1 MDAVVLESPD
11 QFKSGAVPYMSKT
24 RVAVTAEVAL
34 GYQPFLVTVE
44 QSTPFFQLG
53 YSFCSF
59 AAEDF
64 DHAPVVKVFS
74 ASNSVTKVNLPV
86 VSGICVAQGGSHTTF
101 RHHRMC
107 FSQE

>member
-11 QFKSGAVPYMSKT
+11 QFKSGTVPYMSKT
-24 RVAVTAEVAL
+24 RVAVTTKVAL
-34 GYQPFLVTVE
+34 GYQPFLGTVE
-44 QSTPFFQLG
+44 QSAPFFQLG

-64 DHAPVVKVFS
+64 DHTPVIKVFS
-74 ASNSVTKVNLPV
+74 TPDSVTKMNLPV
-86 VSGICVAQGGSHTTF
+86 VSRICVAQGGSHTAF

-107 FSQE
+107 LSQ